1 MTRNLLAFIGLLTLV
16 FAAGF
21 AAFANGQSFFDET
34 PRRMAV
40 SYKGL
45 DLSSDEG
52 RKMLE
57 ARIKRA
63 LSAVCGNVRD
73 TRQLK
78 EQALIKQCRR
88 DALAGTQPQVE
99 RAVEVAIRRRQ
110 ATDMAEAALHDQRTA
125 TPTESPTQ

>member
-16 FAAGF
+16 FAA
-21 AAFANGQSFFDET
+21 AFVALANGQSFLDEA
-34 PRRMAV
+34 PRKMAV

-45 DLSSDEG
+45 DLATDEG

-63 LSAVCGNVRD
+63 LSTVCGNIRD

-88 DALAGTQPQVE
+88 DALAGTRPQVD

-110 ATDMAEAALHDQRTA
+110 AADLAEATLQDQGTA
-125 TPTESPTQ
+125 APTESPTR